1 MDSLGIPQ
9 IKRAY
14 KASETYRIGTP
25 PPVSPPLSRA
35 FPADS
40 IRPSVDVSDVDSESS
55 GDDDTVQVLFNRIYI
70 DPRQEVMDMLDDQAG
85 SILRTGKITVAGET
99 GGRPLVFFGNALA
112 RALRIKLDI
121 YSWCTFYV
129 MQFFRP
135 ILS

>member
-1 MDSLGIPQ
+1 MNSLEIPQ

-40 IRPSVDVSDVDSESS
+40 IRPSVDVSDADSDSS

-99 GGRPLVFFGNALA
+99 GGRPPVLFA
-112 RALRIKLDI
+112 
-121 YSWCTFYV
+121 
-129 MQFFRP
+129 MH
-135 ILS
+135 